1 MRSEYI
7 EEKKLVET
15 VLNLSAFGD
24 VIENPKKN
32 YDPSKVQD
40 MTFKSFKAALP
51 AADKTI
57 QTQANC
63 VTSKALMHTAQI
75 KLLHWQTKSYAEH
88 KALNKLFGDFVELT
102 DNLVESVMGKYG
114 RPVLN
119 SEESTFVVKN
129 YNFDVADDLAQYMKV
144 LYDCYANECKSL
156 FNPQVDSEIVN
167 ILDEIIAV
175 IDKTKY
181 LLTLK

>member
-1 MRSEYI
+1 MD
-7 EEKKLVET
+7 T

-32 YDPSKVQD
+32 YDPAKVQD

-51 AADKTI
+51 APDKKEMNK
-57 QTQANC
+57 QNC
-63 VTSKALMHTAQI
+63 VASKALMHSAQV

-88 KALNKLFGDFVELT
+88 KALDKLFNQLIDLT
-102 DNLVESVMGKYG
+102 DGLVESVMGKYG
-114 RPVLN
+114 RPELTP
-119 SEESTFVVKN
+119 EEATFTVRN
-129 YNFDVADDLAQYMKV
+129 YNYESNDDLSHYMKV
-144 LYDCYANECKSL
+144 LYDCYANECRSL
-156 FNPQVDSEIVN
+156 FDPQVDSEIVN
-167 ILDEIIAV
+167 IIDEIIAI